1 MPSTAVIETL
11 PIVKELPSQLITER
25 IAISRPISGIKQKSM
40 VNDRISVF
48 KDLIELRRNQEPDKQ
63 PLDLKEFQIGLK
75 IG

>member
-1 MPSTAVIETL
+1 MPSTTVIETL

-40 VNDRISVF
+40 VNDRISIF

-63 PLDLKEFQIGLK
+63 PLDLKEF
-75 IG
+75 